1 MIGTLHKND
10 KVNVLDKSIDGWY
23 KIDFNGRRA
32 YVSSKYVN
40 LISYKNNEVKT
51 EVKKEPIEGTG
62 KVNINT
68 ALNVR
73 QACYYK

>member
-51 EVKKEPIEGTG
+51 EVKRT
-62 KVNINT
+62 N
-68 ALNVR
+68 
-73 QACYYK
+73 